1 VVWKRDVIVVKFPSL
16 ADFLDEKLCAHE
28 IISLENSSKM
38 LRLILIFSTDIL
50 KKKDIPKILLTARM
64 L

>member
-1 VVWKRDVIVVKFPSL
+1 VVWKRDVTVVKFPSL
-16 ADFLDEKLCAHE
+16 ADFWDEKLCAHE

-50 KKKDIPKILLTARM
+50 KKKRYT
-64 L
+64 